1 MFNAHKRGLMYR
13 NSSYCTWNSHKWP
26 NSEIFSPHY
35 VADAT
40 VELTYLLGFTIMHFY
55 EALPPETPHLPWNL
69 PCSLSACAPPSSTKT
84 NKTNRFSLSVRP
96 MNPQG
101 FAPWPGASDFPRWRN
116 LGALDTNIL
125 IRRPRCR
132 CAGRCPTCIKA
143 ALPSPNGP
151 KVPILEAC
159 TVRDGC
165 T

>member
-1 MFNAHKRGLMYR
+1 MYR

-26 NSEIFSPHY
+26 NSEVFSPHY

-84 NKTNRFSLSVRP
+84 NKNNRFSLFVRP

-116 LGALDTNIL
+116 LGALDMNIL
-125 IRRPRCR
+125 IRRRD
-132 CAGRCPTCIKA
+132 AGVLGGAPLASRRPCQVQM
-143 ALPSPNGP
+143 GP
-151 KVPILEAC
+151 KSLY
-159 TVRDGC
+159 
-165 T
+165 

>member
-1 MFNAHKRGLMYR
+1 MYR

-84 NKTNRFSLSVRP
+84 NKNNRFSLSVRP

-116 LGALDTNIL
+116 LDALDMNIL
-125 IRRPRCR
+125 IRRRD
-132 CAGRCPTCIKA
+132 AGVLGGAPLASKWPCQVRM
-143 ALPSPNGP
+143 GP
-151 KVPILEAC
+151 KFLY
-159 TVRDGC
+159 
-165 T
+165 